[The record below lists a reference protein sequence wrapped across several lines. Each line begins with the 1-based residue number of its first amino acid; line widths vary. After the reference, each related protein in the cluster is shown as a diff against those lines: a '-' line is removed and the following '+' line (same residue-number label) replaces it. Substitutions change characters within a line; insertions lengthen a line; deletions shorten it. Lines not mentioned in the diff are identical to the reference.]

1 VAKLRVTCALA
12 LLIVS
17 KIYIV
22 QIPFLFKRCI
32 DSLMLTPSSSLL
44 APAGWMVAY
53 AFSRVV
59 YTGLQEGRYL
69 LFASVGQR
77 ALRCFMREAFE
88 HVQNLDA
95 AWLSSQSTGELSRV
109 FSRGVRGMN
118 ALLRLVV
125 FNVVPTLIEAL
136 LVVALLGQRYGSA
149 LLVAS
154 LLSVATFV
162 AHSLIVVEQRVKVLE
177 ALNDSDNRIFAR
189 FFNAM
194 LNNEAVRAFTNEEHE
209 VKRYDALLGRIE
221 TLSVR
226 DTRVIA
232 VLNLGQAFAFSA
244 GLAAVLAL
252 CARRVLSGTMTIG
265 DVVAINALL
274 LQLQQPLQ
282 SLGFSYQEIR
292 SSLTDLR
299 QLLTLLGRSPQV
311 ITEPGATPLVVGNG
325 MIRFENVSFA
335 YPNGAGPALH
345 DVSFEV
351 PARKKTVIIGPSG
364 SGKSTVLKL
373 IMRAY
378 DPLGGRVTIDG
389 QDVREVSLRSLRRQL
404 GLVPQ
409 DTILFDES
417 MLYNIIYGNLDTS
430 EERALSIAATVGL
443 DATASK
449 MPQGYRARVGERGLT
464 LSGGER
470 QRVAIARALLRDPP
484 VMLYDEPTSALD
496 AITETEVEQ
505 VLHASKANRTSLV
518 VAHKLQVV
526 QDADLILVMVNG
538 SLVESGTH
546 ESLLRDPDST
556 YSLMWA
562 QQRDGGEESLSK
574 RRADADYYR
583 GTPRPWGDAFGV
595 SDLGA
600 AEWCGPDDEECLVDR
615 GIPLQSVESM
625 LESGSR
631 GGARWLW

>member
-1 VAKLRVTCALA
+1 
-12 LLIVS
+12 
-17 KIYIV
+17 
-22 QIPFLFKRCI
+22 
-32 DSLMLTPSSSLL
+32 
-44 APAGWMVAY
+44 
-53 AFSRVV
+53 
-59 YTGLQEGRYL
+59 
-69 LFASVGQR
+69 
-77 ALRCFMREAFE
+77 
-88 HVQNLDA
+88 
-95 AWLSSQSTGELSRV
+95 
-109 FSRGVRGMN
+109 
-118 ALLRLVV
+118 
-125 FNVVPTLIEAL
+125 
-136 LVVALLGQRYGSA
+136 
-149 LLVAS
+149 
-154 LLSVATFV
+154 
-162 AHSLIVVEQRVKVLE
+162 
-177 ALNDSDNRIFAR
+177 
-189 FFNAM
+189 
-194 LNNEAVRAFTNEEHE
+194 
-209 VKRYDALLGRIE
+209 
-221 TLSVR
+221 
-226 DTRVIA
+226 
-232 VLNLGQAFAFSA
+232 
-244 GLAAVLAL
+244 
-252 CARRVLSGTMTIG
+252 
-265 DVVAINALL
+265 
-274 LQLQQPLQ
+274 
-282 SLGFSYQEIR
+282 
-292 SSLTDLR
+292 
-299 QLLTLLGRSPQV
+299 V